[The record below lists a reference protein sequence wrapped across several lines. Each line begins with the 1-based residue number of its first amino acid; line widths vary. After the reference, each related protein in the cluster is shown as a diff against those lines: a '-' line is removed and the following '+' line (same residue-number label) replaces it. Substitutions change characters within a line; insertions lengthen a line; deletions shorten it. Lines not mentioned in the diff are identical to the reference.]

1 MTQLRY
7 AIVDVFAE
15 APLQG
20 NPAAIVFDADALDGA
35 QMQAIAREF
44 NLSETAFI
52 LKPQDPAHT
61 AHVRLFTPGS
71 EVPFAGHPNIGAAF
85 ALAND
90 RPMRGDELVF
100 EEKAGLVRL
109 RLERIGEHAV
119 GASLTAPLTVTTR
132 EAPGASAV
140 AAALSLQDSDII
152 TSTHPP
158 INASVGLE
166 FMFVE
171 VRDVAVLGTARVNL
185 PAFDVLRA
193 SHGIEGVHLYV
204 KWPSDDGARI
214 QARNLSPYDGI
225 GEDPATGSATATLT
239 ALLAQL
245 DLRPDCDFHLEARQ
259 GIELGRPSQLHGYAG
274 KRGGRVAPPRISGR
288 CVSVMQGILTVS

>member
-1 MTQLRY
+1 MMQLRY

-20 NPAAIVFDADALDGA
+20 NPAAIVFDADALGGA
-35 QMQAIAREF
+35 HMQAIAREF

-52 LKPQDPAHT
+52 LKPQDAAHT

-90 RPMRGDELVF
+90 RPMRDDELVF

-109 RLERIGEHAV
+109 RLERIGERAV
-119 GASLTAPLTVTTR
+119 GASLTAPLTVSTR
-132 EAPGASAV
+132 ESPNVAAV
-140 AAALSLQDSDII
+140 AAALSLQECDIV
-152 TSTHPP
+152 TGTHPP
-158 INASVGLE
+158 INATVGLE

-171 VRDVAVLGTARVNL
+171 VRDVAALGKARVTL
-185 PAFDVLRA
+185 PAFDVIRA
-193 SHGIEGVHLYV
+193 SHRVESVHLYV
-204 KWPSDDGARI
+204 KWPSDGGARI

-245 DLRPDCDFHLEARQ
+245 DLRPDCDFHLEAHQ
-259 GIELGRPSQLHGYAG
+259 GVEMGRLSLLHGYAEKRQG
-274 KRGGRVAPPRISGR
+274 KVAPPRISGR
-288 CVSVMQGILTVS
+288 CVSVMQGHLTV

>member
-1 MTQLRY
+1 VTQLRY

-20 NPAAIVFDADALDGA
+20 NPAAIVFDADALDSA

-61 AHVRLFTPGS
+61 AHVRIFAPLT

-85 ALAND
+85 ALASD
-90 RPMRGDELVF
+90 RPLKGDDLVF

-109 RLERIGEHAV
+109 RLERIGERAV
-119 GASLTAPLTVTTR
+119 GASLTAPQTVSIQG
-132 EAPGASAV
+132 APDVAAV
-140 AAALSLQDSDII
+140 AAALSLSESEII

-158 INASVGLE
+158 VVATVGLE

-171 VRDVAVLGTARVNL
+171 ARDVAALGKARARL
-185 PAFDVLRA
+185 PAFDLIRA
-193 SHGIEGVHLYV
+193 SHRIEGVHLYV
-204 KWPSDDGARI
+204 KWPASDGARI

-225 GEDPATGSATATLT
+225 GEDPATGSATASLT

-245 DLRPDCDFHLEARQ
+245 DARPDCDFHLEARQ
-259 GIELGRPSQLHGYAG
+259 GVEMGRPSLLRGFAE
-274 KRGGRVAPPRISGR
+274 KRKGEIAPPRISGR
-288 CVSVMQGILTVS
+288 CIGVMQGTLTV

>member
-20 NPAAIVFDADALDGA
+20 NPAAIVFDADALDSA

-52 LKPQDPAHT
+52 LKPQDAAHT
-61 AHVRLFTPGS
+61 AHVRIFVPTA

-85 ALAND
+85 ALAED
-90 RPMRGDELVF
+90 RPLRGDELVF
-100 EEKAGLVRL
+100 EEAAGLVRVQL
-109 RLERIGEHAV
+109 DRVGERTI
-119 GASLTAPLTVTTR
+119 GASLTAPQTLVTR
-132 EAPGASAV
+132 EAPGVAAV
-140 AAALSLQDSDII
+140 AAALSLHESEIVV
-152 TSTHPP
+152 STHPP
-158 INASVGLE
+158 ISATVGLE

-171 VRDVAVLGTARVNL
+171 VSDISALGKARAHL
-185 PAFDVLRA
+185 PAFDLIRA
-193 SHGIEGVHLYV
+193 SHQVEGVHLYV
-204 KWPSDDGARI
+204 KWPASDGARI

-225 GEDPATGSATATLT
+225 GEDPATGSATASLT

-245 DLRPDCDFHLEARQ
+245 DARPDCDFHVEARQ
-259 GIELGRPSQLHGYAG
+259 GIEMGRP
-274 KRGGRVAPPRISGR
+274 
-288 CVSVMQGILTVS
+288 

>member
-1 MTQLRY
+1 MMQLRY
-7 AIVDVFAE
+7 AIIDVFAE

-35 QMQAIAREF
+35 RMQAIAREF

-52 LKPQDPAHT
+52 LKPQDPAH
-61 AHVRLFTPGS
+61 AAQVRLFTPGS

-90 RPMRGDELVF
+90 RPLHSDDLIF
-100 EEKAGLVRL
+100 EEKTGLVRL
-109 RLERIGEHAV
+109 RLERTGERVV

-132 EAPGASAV
+132 EAPGVPAV
-140 AAALSLQDSDII
+140 AAALSLQDSEIV
-152 TSTHPP
+152 TGTHPP

-171 VRDVAVLGTARVNL
+171 VRDVAALGKARVNL
-185 PAFDVLRA
+185 PAFDVIRD

-204 KWPSDDGARI
+204 KWPHADGARI

-239 ALLAQL
+239 ALLAQ
-245 DLRPDCDFHLEARQ
+245 CDARSDHHFHLEARQ
-259 GIELGRPSQLHGYAG
+259 GIEMGRPSLLHGYAE
-274 KRGGRVAPPRISGR
+274 KRRGNVAPPRISGR
-288 CVSVMQGILTVS
+288 CVGAMQGILTVA

>member
-20 NPAAIVFDADALDGA
+20 NPAAIVFDADALSGER
-35 QMQAIAREF
+35 MQAIAREF

-52 LKPQDPAHT
+52 LKPQDAAHT
-61 AHVRLFTPGS
+61 AHVRIFAPMV

-85 ALAND
+85 ALEND
-90 RPMRGDELVF
+90 RPLKGDDLVF

-109 RLERIGEHAV
+109 QLDRVGERVV
-119 GASLTAPLTVTTR
+119 GASLTAPQTVSTQ
-132 EAPGASAV
+132 EAPSVAAV
-140 AAALSLQDSDII
+140 AAALSLQDSEIV

-158 INASVGLE
+158 IVASVGLD

-171 VRDVAVLGTARVNL
+171 VSDVAALGKAHAHL
-185 PAFDVLRA
+185 PAFDLIRD
-193 SHGIEGVHLYV
+193 SHGIWGVHLYV
-204 KWPSDDGARI
+204 KWPASDGARI

-225 GEDPATGSATATLT
+225 GEDPATGSATASLT

-245 DLRPDCDFHLEARQ
+245 DHRSDCDFHLEARQ
-259 GIELGRPSQLHGYAG
+259 GIEMGRPSLLHGYAQ
-274 KRGGRVAPPRISGR
+274 KRKGNVAPPRISGR
-288 CVSVMQGILTVS
+288 CVSVMQGTLTV